1 MGVRQ
6 TWGRRFDFF
15 LSIAGMTI
23 GLGNIWRF
31 PYLCYKN
38 GGGVFLI
45 PYILSVI
52 VIGFPLFFL
61 EASFGQY
68 VGQGMTKA
76 WSMIPVMKGIGIA
89 NLMITWYSNSVY
101 GVVLAWACH
110 YFFSSF
116 SSVLPWT
123 TCSNTWNTDNC
134 VELVQTSVNLTAQNV
149 TTLVE
154 SGSDDLELVLKSSV
168 PSAIEFWEHQVLE
181 KSSGIDFLGGI
192 RWQIFFY
199 LVGIWVIAYVCIF
212 KGIKWS
218 TKVVYVTATLPLVML
233 LVVLVR
239 GVTLDGA
246 AEGIRFYLSPNMT
259 RLADAQVWMDAVT
272 QVYYSYGIG
281 SGALVTLASYNKFNH
296 NVYRDSIMVALVNS
310 GTSFISGFAVF
321 STLGFMAKQQN
332 ITMDA
337 VAESGPG
344 LVFIVY
350 PQALAMIPHSHF
362 WSALFFLMI
371 IVLGFDCLF
380 VFQEC
385 LVVSIMDVFP
395 WWYKKKWGR
404 EIIQGIFALLIV
416 AMATTM
422 VTKGGIYVFVLMV
435 DYASGGW
442 CLFFIGTC
450 EFIGL
455 AWVYGADK
463 YYEHVTDMLSNFK
476 APWIKYCWKF
486 FGPGASM
493 SILIYWLT
501 LYKPLTYKSYTYPL
515 WAQVLGWCLGLSSC
529 LWIPFIGILRF
540 VQSNGSLSQRC
551 TWTLASKLNRQPED
565 SKLCVIKLSVHDKIA
580 EEKMTEQL

>member
-1 MGVRQ
+1 MSGRQ
-6 TWGRRFDFF
+6 TWKRRFDFF
-15 LSIAGMTI
+15 LSIVGMTI

-45 PYILSVI
+45 PYIISVI

-101 GVVLAWACH
+101 GVVLAWTCH

-116 SSVLPWT
+116 SSTLPWT

-134 VELVQTSVNLTAQNV
+134 VELVQTSVNFTTQNA

-154 SGSDDLELVLKSSV
+154 SGDFELGVKSSV

-181 KSSGIDFLGGI
+181 KSSGIDHLGGI
-192 RWQIFFY
+192 RWQIFCY
-199 LVGIWVIAYVCIF
+199 LVGTWVIAYVCIF

-259 RLADAQVWMDAVT
+259 RLTDAQVWMDAVT

-281 SGALVTLASYNKFNH
+281 SGALVTLASYKFQNQIN
-296 NVYRDSIMVALVNS
+296 NVISC
-310 GTSFISGFAVF
+310 SFIN
-321 STLGFMAKQQN
+321 LLH
-332 ITMDA
+332 I
-337 VAESGPG
+337 
-344 LVFIVY
+344 
-350 PQALAMIPHSHF
+350 
-362 WSALFFLMI
+362 
-371 IVLGFDCLF
+371 CLQF

-455 AWVYGADK
+455 AWVYGVDK
-463 YYEHVTDMLSNFK
+463 YYEHVTDMLGNFK

-486 FGPGASM
+486 LGPGASM

-529 LWIPFIGILRF
+529 LWIPFFGILRF
-540 VQSNGSLSQRC
+540 VQSNGNLRQRC
-551 TWTLASKLNRQPED
+551 TWTLASKLNRQPGD
-565 SKLCVIKLSVHDKIA
+565 SKLCVIKLSGHDEIA
-580 EEKMTEQL
+580 EEKMAEQL